1 MHSSPL
7 GLLGNILQLVAVI
20 LSVLLGFKEQ
30 PAVLSILICGFTL
43 AIAWVFVR
51 LPKVIGIWRSDGIK
65 IGKLFLIQ
73 LVLSSAIAAVFYG
86 IGFGVSQI
94 FS

>member
-7 GLLGNILQLVAVI
+7 GLSGNILQLVAVI
-20 LSVLLGFKEQ
+20 VSVLLGFKEQ
-30 PAVLSILICGFTL
+30 PAVLSIFICGLTL
-43 AIAWVFVR
+43 EIAWVFVR
-51 LPKVIGIWRSDGIK
+51 FPQIIAIWRSDGIK
-65 IGKLFLIQ
+65 IGKLLLIQ
-73 LVLSSAIAAVFYG
+73 LVLSSTMAGVFYG